1 MGSDGRGCY
10 GLLAHGGRRA
20 VSVRATASAAGLRQ
34 RHVTQLFGDTSGV
47 LRAVAAQGLDR
58 YARAEARADRLDDP
72 VEDLRVGWDRHIE
85 FGLANPELY
94 ALIWGEHLVPAR
106 AAEARKADRILR
118 ARVHR
123 IEVAG
128 RLSVSEA
135 DATWLVLAIG
145 TGVTLALLASGQA
158 PRELQAALLAREA
171 VLSAITTD
179 VRTSPLP
186 ELHLPV
192 DG

>member
-1 MGSDGRGCY
+1 MSRSC
-10 GLLAHGGRRA
+10 
-20 VSVRATASAAGLRQ
+20 SATPA
-34 RHVTQLFGDTSGV
+34 GV
-47 LRAVAAQGLDR
+47 LRAPWPRRGRAVAAQGLDR

-106 AAEARKADRILR
+106 AVEARKADRILR

-123 IEVAG
+123 TDAAR
-128 RLSVSEA
+128 RLSFSEA

-145 TGVTLALLASGQA
+145 TGVTLALLAS
-158 PRELQAALLAREA
+158 ARRHG
-171 VLSAITTD
+171 SSRRRCWP
-179 VRTSPLP
+179 VRPY
-186 ELHLPV
+186 
-192 DG
+192 